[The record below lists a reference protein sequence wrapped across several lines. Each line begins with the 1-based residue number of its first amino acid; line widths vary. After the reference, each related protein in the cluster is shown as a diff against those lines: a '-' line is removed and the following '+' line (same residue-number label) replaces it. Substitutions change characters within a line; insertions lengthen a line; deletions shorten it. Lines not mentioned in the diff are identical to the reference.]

1 MKLTPE
7 MESELAQAIQ
17 QAAACRLAGDASNAW
32 AALERA
38 HVISQPSLLP
48 HLRVHQAMLSLA
60 VNQREVKE
68 VAGQLLRL
76 TLAPLG
82 HVLGRTPWGNSGRSN
97 ISMFARAALSDDVA
111 RLYSQAGV
119 KVK

>member
-7 MESELAQAIQ
+7 MAAKVAEAMHR
-17 QAAACRLAGDASNAW
+17 AAACRAAGDALGAW

-38 HVISQPSLLP
+38 HVISQPALLP
-48 HLRVHQAMLSLA
+48 HLRVHRTMLSLA
-60 VNQREVKE
+60 VTQREAKE

-82 HVLGRTPWGNSGRSN
+82 HALGRTPWGNSGRSN
-97 ISMFARAALSDDVA
+97 VGKFARAPLPEDVA
-111 RLYSQAGV
+111 RLYSLAGV
-119 KVK
+119 EVK